1 MTNLLTNSLMAKG
14 VFEFTLFKN
23 AFIWYLE
30 ESKRN
35 LSFQGRLSR
44 GEFWSFF
51 FLNYFFMFFVFLIPF
66 FTSQLPEIITDL
78 IFIVLA
84 GTCVFNFLGAC
95 VRRFHDIDLSGF
107 WILTPGLWF
116 VLVAIVPS
124 LYSMEIMT
132 FYASLNKLI
141 IFIAILLKGNP
152 LKNKYDTFL
161 RPPKVG
167 QNESDYSNLKYQQI
181 IKVN

>member
-1 MTNLLTNSLMAKG
+1 MINLLTNSLMAKAA
-14 VFEFTLFKN
+14 FEFTLFKN

-44 GEFWSFF
+44 GEFWSFYILHCLF
-51 FLNYFFMFFVFLIPF
+51 VFFVFLISF

-78 IFIVLA
+78 IFIVLT
-84 GTCVFNFLGAC
+84 GTWVFNFLGAC

-116 VLVAIVPS
+116 VFVAIFPS
-124 LYSMEIMT
+124 LYSMEIVT
-132 FYASLNKLI
+132 IYSSLNKLI
-141 IFIAILLKGNP
+141 IFIAYLLKGNP

-161 RPPKVG
+161 KPSIVG
-167 QNESDYSNLKYQQI
+167 QNESNYSNLKYQQI
-181 IKVN
+181 AKVN